1 MKYFSLRTNFQMV
14 WSFSEWIMPCC
25 CCRRCILHMK
35 SQSRYGNWHVMCS
48 LCMQMAGGGD
58 DNFTEKNWK
67 KNVEN
72 LKIHGDVLA
81 GGLEMNPSSIII
93 VLLWEMKVKL
103 STSNRFEAN
112 FTWEKR
118 RKTKCPASLDPPPPP
133 SLAVRPVRPKSTLEI
148 LAKKGGYSFFI
159 LIWGSMEEKNLQ
171 KWFYFFFGEI
181 NSLLYF
187 KIILYVYF
195 HYSFF
200 LFSALCE
207 GVQPKVNEDVCQR
220 HGKNNN
226 LTVEDFL

>member
-1 MKYFSLRTNFQMV
+1 MV

-25 CCRRCILHMK
+25 RRRCILHLK

-159 LIWGSMEEKNLQ
+159 LIWGSMEEKKPSKMILLFLWWDQFTIILQ
-171 KWFYFFFGEI
+171 NHIICIFSLFFFP
-181 NSLLYF
+181 F
-187 KIILYVYF
+187 
-195 HYSFF
+195 
-200 LFSALCE
+200 
-207 GVQPKVNEDVCQR
+207 
-220 HGKNNN
+220 
-226 LTVEDFL
+226 